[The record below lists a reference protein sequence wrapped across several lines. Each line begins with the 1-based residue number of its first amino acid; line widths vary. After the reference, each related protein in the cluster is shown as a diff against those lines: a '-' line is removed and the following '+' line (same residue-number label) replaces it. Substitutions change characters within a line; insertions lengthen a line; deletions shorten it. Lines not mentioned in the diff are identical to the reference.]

1 MNIYK
6 YIIKGG
12 LAQMYKSRRKIF
24 VFLLALVLN
33 IIW

>member
-12 LAQMYKSRRKIF
+12 LAQMYKRRTIF
-24 VFLLALVLN
+24 VFLLALC
-33 IIW
+33 